1 MRETIYANS
10 IKDNHLEIMRD
21 DNDNDYELTLN
32 HYVVLTSGGSYEVEL
47 AAEVLEIALNLLV
60 NDAKI

>member
-21 DNDNDYELTLN
+21 DNDYELTLN
-32 HYVVLTSGGSYEVEL
+32 HYVVLTSGDSYEVEL

-60 NDAKI
+60 NDSKI